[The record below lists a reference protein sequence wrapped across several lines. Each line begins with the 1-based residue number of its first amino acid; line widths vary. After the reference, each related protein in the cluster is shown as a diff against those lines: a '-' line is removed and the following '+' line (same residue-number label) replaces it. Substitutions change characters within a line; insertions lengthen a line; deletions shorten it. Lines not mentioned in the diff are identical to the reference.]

1 MSFLKRLSYY
11 FGGFSVGIVLML
23 FFLGGKKTRCTYGP
37 NARVINDFSKKEWVF
52 TTPMQDSINQ
62 LDYLKDGYIV
72 FSESIVGIDSCN
84 VYRLRLS
91 KVEYDVKNCDSI
103 AYFTKLSPM

>member
-11 FGGFSVGIVLML
+11 FGGFSVGIMLLL
-23 FFLGGKKTRCTYGP
+23 FFLGGKNTRCTYGP
-37 NARVINDFSKKEWVF
+37 DARVINDFSNKEWVF
-52 TTPMQDSINQ
+52 TIPMQDSINQ
-62 LDYLKDGYIV
+62 LDYLKGGDIV

-91 KVEYDVKNCDSI
+91 DLEYDVKNCDSI
-103 AYFTKLSPM
+103 VYFTKVSTM